1 MPSPSIKSKSRPT
14 ANGRNSITKPL
25 LSLLDLFRRMAFSP
39 PLLSEREKET
49 LFDWLLES
57 AAFELWTISG
67 RHSARSYVAV
77 ERYLR
82 LIKFHVSISATSLK
96 STHSRSNLKKTSAE
110 SILHGKSEPR
120 PRRSSSAS

>member
-57 AAFELWTISG
+57 AASVLSIPFGQPLEK
-67 RHSARSYVAV
+67 SYVAV
-77 ERYLR
+77 EPSSKPIKSLASTSETYLK
-82 LIKFHVSISATSLK
+82 LTPSKL
-96 STHSRSNLKKTSAE
+96 N
-110 SILHGKSEPR
+110 
-120 PRRSSSAS
+120 